1 MSHHLRSPASRRSP
15 VRLIIGLVAAV
26 GLLFPQGTAHAVP
39 YRSPG
44 DDKIAKAV
52 ATDLKDGKATFF
64 VRLAGEANVSA
75 ARRAATKPAKGR
87 AVYAA
92 KTAHANRSQARL
104 RKLLTERKAEHEP
117 FWIANIVKVTAG
129 AELAKE
135 IAALPE
141 VTAIE
146 PIGKAEPPKPR
157 PGKAQAKVGAVEWNI
172 DRIGAPRVW
181 SELKNLGEGVVVG
194 IIDSG
199 VDIEHPELAGQYRG
213 TRADGYMDHNY
224 NWTAPEGLCPSAAP
238 CDPHYHGTHVTG
250 TVVGKSGIGVAPGAK
265 WIAAGGCCDEAALLA
280 GGQWMLAPTDVNGQN
295 PRPDLA
301 PDIINNSWGGK
312 GYKDWYETVISAWV
326 DAGIFPMFA
335 IGNDGPA
342 CGTSHSPGMYTESY
356 AAGAFGADDAAASFS
371 SRGPGENG
379 EIKPNISAPGDNI
392 RSSVPEGGYA
402 TIRGTSMASPHVA
415 ATVALILSAA
425 PSLRGD
431 VAAVRTLL
439 DGIAIDGDDTTCGG
453 TSQDNNVYGEGRLDA
468 YAAVQAA
475 PDDPLGTLFG
485 TVTTA
490 NGAPLPEADVTVTG
504 PLGRTTASGGQ
515 GAYSVL
521 RLPPGTYQVG
531 ASRFGYS
538 PATTSVTIVAG
549 QTTTADLALTVRPHG
564 LVSGTISVAGV
575 PEKGAT
581 VKVPGTTA
589 EAVTDAAGHYQ
600 LGLPHGSYRLEIA
613 GSTRCSGTAG
623 EQITVAGS
631 VTKNVDLQLRRDAFG
646 YTCTSGTE
654 PYVAGTQRLTQIDTK
669 LVEKLTLPFPVPLYG
684 TARSDLWVTARGFAS
699 FIEPDAAE
707 NEPLPNPG
715 LPNLSVYPFWEN
727 IWVDAQAGVYTATVG
742 TAPHRSF
749 VIEWRNVTFNDGN
762 DRRLSFSALLGED
775 GTIGYRYKDIDA
787 WRDQGLSATIGLEN
801 EDGSDAFEYSYNVRA
816 ISEGQSLTFIPPPA
830 APRRT
835 RP

>member
-1 MSHHLRSPASRRSP
+1 MSRQLRSPASRRSP
-15 VRLIIGLVAAV
+15 VRLLIGLVAAA
-26 GLLFPQGTAHAVP
+26 GLLFPQGAAHAAP
-39 YRSPG
+39 YRAPG

-75 ARRAATKPAKGR
+75 ARRAATKQAKGR

-104 RKLLTERKAEHEP
+104 RKLLTERKAAFTP
-117 FWIANIVKVTAG
+117 FWIANIVKVTADPG
-129 AELAKE
+129 LATE

-146 PIGKAEPPKPR
+146 PIEKADPPKPR
-157 PGKAQAKVGAVEWNI
+157 PGKARAKIDAAEWNI
-172 DRIGAPRVW
+172 DRIGAPQVW
-181 SELKNLGEGVVVG
+181 TDLKNLGEGVVVG
-194 IIDSG
+194 IMDSG
-199 VDIEHPELAGQYRG
+199 VDIEHPDLAGQYRG
-213 TRADGYMDHNY
+213 TRADGYMDHDY
-224 NWTAPEGLCPSAAP
+224 NWTAPEGMCPSAAP

-250 TVVGKSGIGVAPGAK
+250 TIVGKSGIGVAPGAK
-265 WIAAGGCCDEAALLA
+265 WIAAGGCCDESALLA

-312 GYKDWYETVISAWV
+312 GYKDTYETMVSAWV

-342 CGTSHSPGMYTESY
+342 CGTAHSPGMFTESY
-356 AAGAFGADDAAASFS
+356 ASGAFGADNAAASFS
-371 SRGPGENG
+371 SRGAGENG
-379 EIKPNISAPGDNI
+379 ELKPNISAPGDGI
-392 RSSVPEGGYA
+392 RSSIPEGGYK
-402 TIRGTSMASPHVA
+402 TISGTSMASPHVA
-415 ATVALILSAA
+415 ATVVLMLSAA

-431 VAAVRTLL
+431 VAAVRALL
-439 DGIAIDGDDTTCGG
+439 DSTAIDGDDTTCGG
-453 TSQDNNVYGEGRLDA
+453 TSQDNNIYGEGRLDA

-475 PDDPLGTLFG
+475 PDDPLGTLSG
-485 TVTTA
+485 TVTSTI
-490 NGAPLPEADVTVTG
+490 GVPVTEADVTVTG
-504 PLGRTTASGGQ
+504 PLGRTAASGGQ
-515 GAYSVL
+515 GAYSVR
-521 RLPPGTYQVG
+521 RLPPGTYQVT

-538 PATTSVTIVAG
+538 PTTTSVTIVAG
-549 QTTTADLALTVRPHG
+549 QTTTADLALTLRPHAP
-564 LVSGTISVAGV
+564 VSGTISVAGV

-581 VKVPGTTA
+581 VKVAGTTA

-600 LGLPHGSYRLEIA
+600 LGLPHGSYRLEVSA
-613 GSTRCSGTAG
+613 SSRCVGTAS

-631 VTKNVDLQLRRDAFG
+631 VTKNVDLQVRHDTFG

-669 LVEKLTLPFPVPLYG
+669 QVEELTLPFPVPLYG
-684 TARSDLWVTARGFAS
+684 TARSDLWVSARGFAS
-699 FIEPDAAE
+699 FIEPDVPD

-715 LPNLSVYPFWEN
+715 LPNLAVYPFWEN

-762 DRRLSFSALLGED
+762 DRRLSFSVLLGED

-801 EDGSDAFEYSYNVRA
+801 QDGSDAFEYSYNARV
-816 ISEGQSLTFIPPPA
+816 ISEGRSLTFTAPA
-830 APRRT
+830 VPRRT